1 MKLLF
6 LTLLSFLALPVLAQK
21 AYVTL
26 QVPGRTQFCQIDT
39 GKNGLNGRAVLP
51 SGRLVMPAGQTIRIT
66 NDPFGLAISAD
77 GTKALTLHDGVITL
91 LDLKGANRESI
102 SAGRSGITA
111 IRVPDYAKTIPSPVN
126 GATFLGVAFAPDAKT
141 AYLSNGDK
149 GRVIVF
155 DTETRRAKDSIDL
168 NGNGYEDS
176 FTSDLL
182 LNGNELL
189 ALDRANFRLVR
200 IDLATKKITAS
211 IPTGR
216 QPFGLSITPDKK
228 TVLVANV
235 GLYAYPLVPGVT
247 KTNKDTMMLKFPA
260 YGAHTKE
267 SREGVEVEGRKI
279 PGLGSPLADEA
290 MSVWLVDL
298 ATNTVTAKLKTGV
311 QIGEMIEEAEVVG
324 GSSPNSIVVGS
335 RYAYVSNATNDN
347 ISIID
352 YKQKRLAGTIQLK
365 IDQSNGPAK
374 LDRYRGLMPFGL
386 TLVKDAA
393 GNDKTLYIALLA
405 FNAVAVV
412 DVPTLKVQGLIPT
425 GWGPTRVAL
434 SPDKKLLFV
443 TSARGYGAGPNGGA
457 TFVRPPQGTYIGDI
471 QLGSFQAIPLPNAA
485 ELAAYTKQ
493 AIANTYQSVTLT
505 DDGRNPMPI
514 LPKIRKSPNGRTP
527 DGRTPIKHIV
537 YITKENRTY
546 DEVLGQLQTVNGHTA
561 KGDSTL
567 ARFGTGVTIKTRIAT
582 NRGNSGR
589 TTDQAV
595 DSVLVTKADI
605 MPNHQRLARQFAFS
619 DNFYCDS
626 DASIHGHHWMMG
638 TIPNEW
644 VETNAA
650 SEGRFDA
657 FSKAPG
663 RRFPK
668 SSGAIDPE
676 DYNEIGGLWEALE
689 RNKVSFYNFGQ
700 VNEFAGNYEE
710 QYDTTFGAAHPVAFP
725 MPAAA
730 FRHTSR
736 NFAGYNTSIPDQF
749 RMDQFEREFTAK
761 WLGKKPEPFPQ
772 LITAMLPNDHG
783 SGPRPK
789 DGYPYLH
796 SYMADNDL
804 AVGRMLEF
812 LSKTPYWKNML
823 VIITEDDPQGGVDH
837 VDAHRSLLMLAGP
850 YVKRGYVSHTH
861 ANFGSILKIIYNIL
875 GVPYVNQYDLTAS
888 LLNDFFTDKPDFTP
902 YKAVLPDVRVFDPQQ
917 AMKPY
922 GRNFNWRAVR
932 QENEMDDPAEQRV
945 DHYRQQS
952 GSY

>member
-1 MKLLF
+1 MKQILLSALLLF
-6 LTLLSFLALPVLAQK
+6 TLPALAQK
-21 AYVTL
+21 TYTTL
-26 QVPGRTQFCQIDT
+26 QVPGRADYCRIDSA
-39 GKNGLNGRAVLP
+39 GKSVLP
-51 SGRLVMPAGQTIRIT
+51 SGRYVTPAGRTIRIA
-66 NDPFGLAISAD
+66 NDPFGM
-77 GTKALTLHDGVITL
+77 ALSPNGQRAVTLHDGILTVLNLQTMQ
-91 LDLKGANRESI
+91 A
-102 SAGRSGITA
+102 T
-111 IRVPDYAKTIPSPVN
+111 RVPDYAGKIPAVLKDGS
-126 GATFLGVAFAPDAKT
+126 FLGVAMAPDNKT

-149 GRVIVF
+149 GRVLIF
-155 DTETRRAKDSIDL
+155 DTEQLRTVDSIDL
-168 NGNGYEDS
+168 NGNGYTDS

-189 ALDRANFRLVR
+189 VLDRGNFRLVR
-200 IDLATKKITAS
+200 IDLTTKRIIAT

-216 QPFGLSITPDKK
+216 QPFGLALSPDKK
-228 TVLVANV
+228 IAFVANV
-235 GLYAYPLVPGVT
+235 GLYTYPLVPGVT

-290 MSVWLVDL
+290 MSVWMVDL
-298 ATNTVTAKLKTGV
+298 TTNKVTAKLKTGV
-311 QIGEMIEEAEVVG
+311 PIGSMIEETEVVG

-352 YKQKRLAGTIQLK
+352 YKQRKLAGTIPLK
-365 IDQSNGPAK
+365 IDPRI
-374 LDRYRGLMPFGL
+374 DRYRGMMPFGL
-386 TLVKDAA
+386 ILSKDE
-393 GNDKTLYIALLA
+393 KTIYVALLA

-412 DVPTLKVQGLIPT
+412 DVASRRRSVGTVKGLIPT

-434 SPDKKLLFV
+434 SPDEKTLYV

-457 TFVRPPQGTYIGDI
+457 GFVKPPQGTYIGDI
-471 QLGSFQAIPLPNAA
+471 QLGTFQAVDINPTPTPPLKGRGGAPGSVISPSLSF
-485 ELAAYTKQ
+485 EGRGWGGVLDSYTKQ
-493 AIANTYQSVTLT
+493 VLANTYQTVALT
-505 DDGRNPMPI
+505 DKDRNPLPV
-514 LPKIRKSPNGRTP
+514 LPKTRSS
-527 DGRTPIKHIV
+527 PIKHIV

-546 DEVLGQLQTVNGHTA
+546 DEVLGQLPTG

-567 ARFGTGVTIKTRIAT
+567 ARFGTGVTIRTRIAT
-582 NRGNSGR
+582 SRGNSGR
-589 TTDQAV
+589 TNDTPG
-595 DSVLVTKADI
+595 DSVRVTAADV
-605 MPNHQRLARQFAFS
+605 MPNHNRLARQFAFS

-644 VETNAA
+644 VEANAA
-650 SEGRFDA
+650 SAGRFDA

-663 RRFPK
+663 RQFPK
-668 SSGAIDPE
+668 SSGGIDPE

-689 RNKVSFYNFGQ
+689 RSKVSFYNFGQ
-700 VNEFAGNYEE
+700 VNEYAGNYEE
-710 QYDTTFGAAHPVAFP
+710 QFDTTFGTAHPVVFP

-761 WLGKKPEPFPQ
+761 WIKGKQRLPQ

-783 SGPRPK
+783 AGIRPK

-804 AVGRMLEF
+804 AVGRMLHF
-812 LSKTPYWKNML
+812 LSRTKYWKNML

-850 YVKRGYVSHTH
+850 YIKRGYVSHTH
-861 ANFGSILKIIYNIL
+861 ANFGSILKVIYNIL
-875 GVPYVNQYDLTAS
+875 GAPYVNQYDATAS
-888 LLNDFFTDKPDFTP
+888 LLQDFFTDKPDFRP
-902 YKAVLPDVRVFDPQQ
+902 YDAVLPDVRVFDPQQ

-922 GRNFNWRAVR
+922 KRMFDWRKI
-932 QENEMDDPAEQRV
+932 QKGPEMDNRADQRAE
-945 DHYRQQS
+945 HYRQQ
-952 GSY
+952 GEK

>member
-1 MKLLF
+1 MKHLF
-6 LTLLSFLALPVLAQK
+6 LAFLILSSFSAFAQK
-21 AYVTL
+21 TYTTL
-26 QVPGRTQFCQIDT
+26 QVPGRAEFCKIDS
-39 GKNGLNGRAVLP
+39 NGRSVLP
-51 SGRLVMPAGQTIRIT
+51 SGRYVTPTGRTLRIT
-66 NDPFGLAISAD
+66 NDPFGLALSPD
-77 GTKALTLHDGVITL
+77 GSRALTLHDGVITRL
-91 LDLKGANRESI
+91 NLKNNQATRI
-102 SAGRSGITA
+102 
-111 IRVPDYAKTIPSPVN
+111 PDYAGKIPTPVG
-126 GATFLGVAFAPDAKT
+126 GATFLGVAFAPDNRT

-155 DTETRRAKDSIDL
+155 DTESLRVQDSIDL

-176 FTSDLL
+176 FTADLL

-200 IDLATKKITAS
+200 IDLATKRITAS

-216 QPFGLSITPDKK
+216 QPFGLALSPDRK
-228 TVLVANV
+228 TAFVANV
-235 GLYAYPLVPGVT
+235 GLYEYPLVPGVT

-267 SREGVEVEGRKI
+267 SREGAEVEGRRI

-290 MSVWLVDL
+290 MSVWMVDL
-298 ATNTVTAKLKTGV
+298 NTNNVVAKLKTGV

-324 GSSPNSIVVGS
+324 GSSPNSVVVGS
-335 RYAYVSNATNDN
+335 RFAYVSNATNDN

-352 YKQKRLAGTIQLK
+352 YKSRKLAGVIPLK
-365 IDQSNGPAK
+365 VDPRI
-374 LDRYRGLMPFGL
+374 DRYRGLMPFGL
-386 TLVKDAA
+386 TLT
-393 GNDKTLYIALLA
+393 NDQKTLYVALLA

-412 DVPTLKVQGLIPT
+412 DVPTRRVRGLIPT

-434 SPDKKLLFV
+434 SADEGTLHV

-457 TFVRPPQGTYIGDI
+457 GFVKPPSGTYIGDI
-471 QLGSFQAIPLPNAA
+471 QLGTFQMVPVPSAA
-485 ELAAYTKQ
+485 QLATYTKQ
-493 AIANTYQSVTLT
+493 ALANTYQPVSVA
-505 DDGRNPMPI
+505 DNGRNP
-514 LPKIRKSPNGRTP
+514 LPVLPNARFPAGTRPKTRP
-527 DGRTPIKHIV
+527 SPIKHIV

-546 DEVLGQLQTVNGHTA
+546 DEVLGQLETGR
-561 KGDSTL
+561 GDSTL
-567 ARFGTGVTIKTRIAT
+567 ARFGTGVTINQRIAT
-582 NRGNSGR
+582 QRGAVGR
-589 TTDQAV
+589 TTDLPG
-595 DSVLVTKADI
+595 DSVRITAADV
-605 MPNHQRLARQFAFS
+605 MPNHTRLARQWAFS

-644 VETNAA
+644 VEANAA
-650 SEGRFDA
+650 SAGRFDA

-689 RNKVSFYNFGQ
+689 RSKVSFYNFGQ
-700 VNEFAGNYEE
+700 VNEYAGNYEE

-736 NFAGYNTSIPDQF
+736 NFAGYNTNIPDQF

-761 WLGKKPEPFPQ
+761 WLGKNRRPLPQ
-772 LITAMLPNDHG
+772 LLTVMIPNDHG
-783 SGPRPK
+783 AGPRPK

-804 AVGRMLEF
+804 ALGRMLHF
-812 LSKTPYWKNML
+812 LSRTPYWKNML
-823 VIITEDDPQGGVDH
+823 VIVTEDDPQGGVDH
-837 VDAHRSLLMLAGP
+837 IDAHRSLLLLAGP

-861 ANFGSILKIIYNIL
+861 ANFGSILKMIYNLL
-875 GVPYVNQYDLTAS
+875 GVPYVNQYDATAS
-888 LLNDFFTDKPDFTP
+888 LLQDFFTDKPDLRP
-902 YKAVLPDVRVFDPQQ
+902 YEVVLPDNRVFDPQQ

-922 GRNFNWRAVR
+922 NKTFDWRKIQKGPRAGVP
-932 QENEMDDPAEQRV
+932 EMDDRADQRAE
-945 DHYRQQS
+945 HYRQQ
-952 GSY
+952 GDGQ

>member
-1 MKLLF
+1 MKLPF
-6 LTLLSFLALPVLAQK
+6 LALISFLALPVLAQK
-21 AYVTL
+21 AHVTL
-26 QVPGRTQFCQIDT
+26 QVPGRTQFCLIDT

-51 SGRLVMPAGQTIRIT
+51 SGRLVTPAGQTIRIT

-77 GTKALTLHDGVITL
+77 GSKALTLHDGVVTL
-91 LDLKGANRESI
+91 LNMKGAKRESI
-102 SAGRSGITA
+102 SAGRSGINA

-155 DTETRRAKDSIDL
+155 DTETRRIKDSIDL

-189 ALDRANFRLVR
+189 VLDRANFRLVR

-267 SREGVEVEGRKI
+267 SREGVEIEGRKI

-352 YKQKRLAGTIQLK
+352 YKQKRVAGTIPLK
-365 IDQSNGPAK
+365 IDPR

-386 TLVKDAA
+386 TLAKDATGA
-393 GNDKTLYIALLA
+393 DKTLYVALLA

-412 DVPTLKVQGLIPT
+412 DVPTRRVQGLIPT

-434 SPDKKLLFV
+434 SPDRKLLYV

-457 TFVRPPQGTYIGDI
+457 TFVRPPQGTYVGDI
-471 QLGSFQAIPLPNAA
+471 QLGSFQAIPVPNVA

-493 AIANTYQSVTLT
+493 AIANTYKSVTLT

-514 LPKIRKSPNGRTP
+514 LPNIRKTPDGRTP

-546 DEVLGQLQTVNGHTA
+546 DEVLGQLQTVNGQA
-561 KGDSTL
+561 VRGDSTL
-567 ARFGTGVTIKTRIAT
+567 ARFGTGVTIKTRVST

-595 DSVLVTKADI
+595 DSVLVARADV

-644 VETNAA
+644 VEANAA

-700 VNEFAGNYEE
+700 VNEYAGNYEE
-710 QYDTTFGAAHPVAFP
+710 QFDTTFGAAHPVVFP

-761 WLGKKPEPFPQ
+761 WLGNKPEPFPQ

-804 AVGRMLEF
+804 AVGRILEF

-861 ANFGSILKIIYNIL
+861 ANFGSILKVIYNIL

-888 LLNDFFTDKPDFTP
+888 LLNDFFTNKPDFTP
-902 YKAVLPDVRVFDPQQ
+902 YKAVLPDGRVFDPQQ

-932 QENEMDDPAEQRV
+932 QENEMDDPAEQRA

-952 GSY
+952 GSN